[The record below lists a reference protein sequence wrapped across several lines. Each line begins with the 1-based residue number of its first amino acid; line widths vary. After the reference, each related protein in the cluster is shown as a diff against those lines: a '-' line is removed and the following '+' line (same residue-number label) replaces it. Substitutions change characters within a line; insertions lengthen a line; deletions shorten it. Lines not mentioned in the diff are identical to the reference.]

1 MLRGLELIKL
11 VNHDASGEML
21 NADLLEECPK
31 TKSSYNQV
39 TLSLHERLHETNEF
53 HSMLFLFLGVL
64 NIDGLGFYFCNQM
77 ILDML

>member
-11 VNHDASGEML
+11 VNHDASDEML
-21 NADLLEECPK
+21 DADLLEECPK

-39 TLSLHERLHETNEF
+39 TLSFHERLHETNEL
-53 HSMLFLFLGVL
+53 HSMLFFREL
-64 NIDGLGFYFCNQM
+64 NIDGLGFYFCNQK